1 MSWLSKFSG
10 GGKAAAA
17 AAAAKGAQPTA
28 PPTIVI
34 DHTEY
39 VPEEF
44 AIGSFRL
51 RPYEGDL
58 IARQQF
64 DFRMVFNLGEDPVD
78 VACHGLVVKMTPET
92 GLVARYKSPQPFYE
106 KKLMDYIRAWKGM

>member
-17 AAAAKGAQPTA
+17 AAEKGPRPAN
-28 PPTIVI
+28 PPIIVI
-34 DHTEY
+34 DHHEY
-39 VPEEF
+39 IPEEF
-44 AIGSFRL
+44 ALGSFRL

-64 DFRMVFNLGEDPVD
+64 DFHMVFDLGEDPVD
-78 VACHGLVVKMTPET
+78 VACHGLVVKMTEET

-106 KKLMDYIRAWKGM
+106 KKLIDYVRAWKGL